1 MKKKKIVI
9 AHCVVSLSGGVG
21 AMIINYFDHIQGDY
35 EVHIVT
41 QDYVSDE
48 YVSLFKNRGYIL
60 HLVPSKKDGVIKNI
74 SSLCKV
80 FKDINCDIVHAHM
93 TTTNAFPMFA
103 AILAGV
109 KIRISHSHLDMKLN
123 WFWKMV
129 CFFNKVFSTNLVA
142 CGEEAGK
149 CLYGNSD
156 FIIFNNAIDLKK
168 YKYNLTTRENL
179 RNKYKIKSNEKVFIH
194 VGRFTEQKNHF
205 FLIDV
210 FEKIFKKCKDSCLV
224 LVGEGELEDD
234 VVAYVKNKHLLN
246 NVYFIGMVNNVY
258 DYLQMSDAFLLPSL
272 FEGLCIAAV
281 EAQAVG
287 VPCLLSDQVDKKTK
301 IKDNVYFCSIDSS
314 QKWADKAIDLSS
326 RKFDLD
332 NEKLEKSGYDI
343 EEEARKLD
351 EFYKSQLAKKR
362 INK

>member
-1 MKKKKIVI
+1 MQRICDKIFI
-9 AHCVVSLSGGVG
+9 GSY
-21 AMIINYFDHIQGDY
+21 IERFKY

-149 CLYGNSD
+149 CLYGKSD

-168 YKYNLTTRENL
+168 YKYNLSTREYL
-179 RNKYKIKSNEKVFIH
+179 RNKYKIKSNDNIMLPVFLDCKTLSFVENTYYHYRLNGGSILGAYNRKMLEQIEILYNILFQILTDMQCEFLKEQLLADYLSSMVLCVKNELKSTKKIYDISQVVKKIRNATYTLEALNKTDYSRYSLVNKSIISMISKPKRIEKL
-194 VGRFTEQKNHF
+194 Q
-205 FLIDV
+205 
-210 FEKIFKKCKDSCLV
+210 LV
-224 LVGEGELEDD
+224 L
-234 VVAYVKNKHLLN
+234 
-246 NVYFIGMVNNVY
+246 F
-258 DYLQMSDAFLLPSL
+258 
-272 FEGLCIAAV
+272 
-281 EAQAVG
+281 
-287 VPCLLSDQVDKKTK
+287 
-301 IKDNVYFCSIDSS
+301 
-314 QKWADKAIDLSS
+314 
-326 RKFDLD
+326 RKF
-332 NEKLEKSGYDI
+332 
-343 EEEARKLD
+343 
-351 EFYKSQLAKKR
+351 FYLKMKK
-362 INK
+362 ISY